1 AEASATALAELAGAA
16 VAFHVANGLDK
27 PDCQPWL
34 AQATILCQIAAFFGD
49 NKARIEKALAVRA
62 TVGHICRRIG
72 CYHDIRDPPDP
83 VMGAGPDSKV
93 SWEGWV
99 HAEGFRRI
107 AFASWLLDSQCC
119 LMLGVTPTILTK
131 LLRSKLPCHESAWNA
146 STPNMWRECIQ
157 RYNNYSR
164 VGTLRSELERLYAGE
179 PIPRETGSFAR
190 LLILFGTYRDSLFL
204 KQAHDSGLSLVLN
217 THGQAVSHDDLCK
230 RPVWDLLDP
239 ERRDGTGG
247 SMESMIFQSYHL
259 IGLSQYLS
267 VNELY
272 SFSGF
277 EVTPLEQRETTRRLA
292 SWCAQNGDSARKAAM
307 HAGRL
312 FSHCQ
317 SGPTLRGYQEP
328 RVMLIATLALWAY
341 STLPLTPLVGP
352 FGRYSPSTCTVTG
365 SSSSDA
371 ITTCRIDRLSGDS
384 QTARDWVRSGC
395 HTRCFIEGLGNLHGP
410 NADARIVRRAIALLA
425 SLHEWRL
432 GRAIAREL
440 KRLFEVFWIER

>member
-1 AEASATALAELAGAA
+1 MATIVHDTDLICRDCGLEFRRLDHLKRHAALHNGRKPFACSACGRSFSRRDTLQRHIAVHQPSDPAVSPQAISATDRSEAA
-16 VAFHVANGLDK
+16 CSH
-27 PDCQPWL
+27 C
-34 AQATILCQIAAFFGD
+34 
-49 NKARIEKALAVRA
+49 RA
-62 TVGHICRRIG
+62 
-72 CYHDIRDPPDP
+72 
-83 VMGAGPDSKV
+83 
-93 SWEGWV
+93 
-99 HAEGFRRI
+99 
-107 AFASWLLDSQCC
+107 
-119 LMLGVTPTILTK
+119 
-131 LLRSKLPCHESAWNA
+131 SKLK
-146 STPNMWRECIQ
+146 
-157 RYNNYSR
+157 
-164 VGTLRSELERLYAGE
+164 SELERLYAGE
-179 PIPRETGSFAR
+179 AIPGETGSFAR

-230 RPVWDLLDP
+230 RPAWDILDP
-239 ERRDGTGG
+239 ERRGSTGG
-247 SMESMIFQSYHL
+247 GMESMIFQSYHL
-259 IGLSQYLS
+259 IGLSQYFT

-317 SGPTLRGYQEP
+317 SSLTLRGYQEP

-341 STLPLTPLVGP
+341 STLPLTPLLGP
-352 FGRYSPSTCTVTG
+352 FGRCSPSTCTVAG
-365 SSSSDA
+365 SSSPDA
-371 ITTCRIDRLSGDS
+371 ITTCRIDRSSDDS
-384 QTARDWVRSGC
+384 QAARDWVRSGC

-425 SLHEWRL
+425 TLHEWRL

-440 KRLFEVFWIER
+440 KRLFDVFWVER